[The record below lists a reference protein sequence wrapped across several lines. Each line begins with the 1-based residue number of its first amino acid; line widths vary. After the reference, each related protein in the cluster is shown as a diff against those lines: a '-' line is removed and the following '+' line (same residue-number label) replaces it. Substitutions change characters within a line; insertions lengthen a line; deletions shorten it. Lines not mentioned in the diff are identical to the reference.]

1 MTHSL
6 DNRAFDFYVNLGLGR
21 SYQAVGD
28 QFGVTKRT
36 VVRTANREKWQ
47 ERLEAIEQKAREVID
62 DRLATE
68 LQEMQVRHIKLL
80 RAMGSRAAKAVAELP
95 LNTGMEGIRAAET
108 VIKLERLLAG
118 EPGEA
123 TALTVAR
130 VTKDEVARL
139 ITTKPEA
146 EDEW

>member
-1 MTHSL
+1 MSRKL
-6 DNRAFDFYVNLGLGR
+6 DNTAFDFYVGLGLGR
-21 SYQAVGD
+21 SYKQVGEH
-28 QFGVTKRT
+28 FGANKRT
-36 VVRTANREKWQ
+36 VVRTAIRENWQ
-47 ERLEAIEQKAREVID
+47 ERLEAIEQKSREAID
-62 DRLATE
+62 ERLATE
-68 LQEMQVRHIKLL
+68 LQEMQVRHLKLL

-130 VTKDEVARL
+130 VTKDEVAKL
-139 ITTKPEA
+139 ITTQPEEA
-146 EDEW
+146 DEW